1 MQCRVST
8 ARNVLD
14 NYEMQQETGELVCM
28 DNVKPDLD
36 ILRRAVES
44 GKQAAQRK
52 AYGYTHVPE
61 K

>member
-1 MQCRVST
+1 
-8 ARNVLD
+8 
-14 NYEMQQETGELVCM
+14 MQQETGELVCM
-28 DNVKPDLD
+28 DNVQPDLD
-36 ILRRAVES
+36 ILRCAVES